1 MGTYL
6 DEILDFH
13 RGRSQDDNRSLD
25 ALVEGTTELEA
36 TRGFKKSLLDTP
48 NKEVAVIAEIK
59 RRSPSLGALLESLTP
74 SELGREYEQG
84 GASALSVL
92 TDEKHFDGSSS
103 DLKEAREVTSIPV
116 LRKDFTV
123 DLRDICDARI
133 MGADAVLLIAVSYT
147 HLTLPTKA

>member
-48 NKEVAVIAEIK
+48 NKEVAVIAEICLLST
-59 RRSPSLGALLESLTP
+59 SPSQRDGLLSRQPT
-74 SELGREYEQG
+74 
-84 GASALSVL
+84 SA
-92 TDEKHFDGSSS
+92 
-103 DLKEAREVTSIPV
+103 
-116 LRKDFTV
+116 
-123 DLRDICDARI
+123 
-133 MGADAVLLIAVSYT
+133 
-147 HLTLPTKA
+147 